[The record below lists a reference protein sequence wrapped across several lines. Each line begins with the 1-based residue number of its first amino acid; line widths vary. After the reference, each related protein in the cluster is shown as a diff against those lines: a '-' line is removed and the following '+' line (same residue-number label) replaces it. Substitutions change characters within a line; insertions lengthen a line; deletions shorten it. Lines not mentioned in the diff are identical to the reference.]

1 MKGNF
6 EALFSIYIFSSYLI
20 VLWCFRRVPDLISVC
35 PKVLNWLL
43 PLAGIGCLPRFEYS
57 KVGGVLNIQRRR
69 RSWIFNPASAI
80 FKSSIQAPPRD
91 QSASHLSAAKAAT
104 SDLNIC
110 LGFKK
115 ELHHYTSRRDFYR
128 FSPQLLLLEKRL
140 YTVSQKRYFLNFV
153 CIVGASLN
161 PLCNPARDTAFVIC
175 IFSAGTHQQCQVQQF
190 RNYLFLEYPVSIC
203 GHFP

>member
-1 MKGNF
+1 M
-6 EALFSIYIFSSYLI
+6 
-20 VLWCFRRVPDLISVC
+20 
-35 PKVLNWLL
+35 
-43 PLAGIGCLPRFEYS
+43 
-57 KVGGVLNIQRRR
+57 NIQSSLRD
-69 RSWIFNPASAI
+69 IQKFNPS
-80 FKSSIQAPPRD
+80 PPGD

-153 CIVGASLN
+153 CIVGAYLN
-161 PLCNPARDTAFVIC
+161 PLCNPARDTALAGYLVQAPIS
-175 IFSAGTHQQCQVQQF
+175 SAKSSNSEITF
-190 RNYLFLEYPVSIC
+190 FWNTRYLFVDVFLNLRFTRPLQIQPHEIDRTQHEYILDTC
-203 GHFP
+203 IE